1 MNIPPGHQTVMPYL
15 ILPNARGFADFVQA
29 VFRAT
34 LGPTTLR
41 DDDTTIMHGEVKIG
55 ESTLMFAEATDQW
68 APQPASL
75 FVYVE
80 NTDETYQ
87 LALAQG
93 ATSVMEPADRDY
105 GRSGGVADPFGNSWW
120 ITSL

>member
-1 MNIPPGHQTVMPYL
+1 MHIPEEHQTVMPYL
-15 ILPNARGFADFVQA
+15 ILPNARGFADFVQS
-29 VFRAT
+29 VFGAT

-41 DDDTTIMHGEVKIG
+41 DDNVTIMHGETRIG

-68 APQPASL
+68 PPQPASL

-80 NTDETYQ
+80 NADETYQ
-87 LALAQG
+87 RALAQG
-93 ATSVMEPADRDY
+93 GTSLMEPASRDY
-105 GRSGGVADPFGNSWW
+105 GRSCGVADPFGNSWW